1 MPASKR
7 GSDRTSI
14 VEGGTATHARPAK
27 SWWPMVDAVSHAA
40 GRRRRRFARA
50 LLVVNPASRRG
61 SHFQQPALR
70 AFSRAGVWCDAV
82 VTTHPG
88 QGAQLAATLA
98 SKYDVVFT
106 LGGDGTAMEVVG
118 ALAGNGGPPVGI
130 LPGGTGNL
138 IARTLGIPLDVSR
151 AVPLLLDGQDAR
163 VDLGVL
169 RGARPGLERRF
180 AFAAGVGI
188 DATMIAEASES
199 LKRQFGV
206 MAYMLSWSK
215 AAMNPETFRAVITV
229 DGETIEQE
237 SSAVMV
243 ANFGSVLNDL
253 IRLGPGIREDDGLL
267 DLCVFS
273 PGTAADAA
281 RVAWKLLRKDYRADP
296 CMVYRA
302 GRHFRVETDPPRPVQ
317 ADGELLGNT
326 PFDVTVEPLA
336 AQLLVPA
343 ERAAGV

>member
-1 MPASKR
+1 M
-7 GSDRTSI
+7 
-14 VEGGTATHARPAK
+14 
-27 SWWPMVDAVSHAA
+27 
-40 GRRRRRFARA
+40 
-50 LLVVNPASRRG
+50 VVNPASRRG

-70 AFSRAGVWCDAV
+70 AFARAGVWCDAV

-88 QGAQLAATLA
+88 QGAQLATTLA
-98 SKYDVVFT
+98 GSYDVVFT

-138 IARTLGIPLDVSR
+138 IARTLGIPLDISR
-151 AVPLLLDGQDAR
+151 AVPLLLDGQDVR

-169 RGARPGLERRF
+169 SGARPGLRRRF

-188 DATMIAEASES
+188 DATMIAEASAT
-199 LKRQFGV
+199 LKRQVGV

-215 AAMNPETFRAVITV
+215 AALRPETFQARVTV
-229 DGETIEQE
+229 DGEMIEQE
-237 SSAVMV
+237 CSAVMV

-253 IRLGPGIREDDGLL
+253 IRLGPGIREDDGRL

-302 GRHFRVETDPPRPVQ
+302 GYNFRVETDPPRPVQ
-317 ADGELLGNT
+317 ADGELLGST

-343 ERAAGV
+343 DRTTGV

>member
-1 MPASKR
+1 M
-7 GSDRTSI
+7 D
-14 VEGGTATHARPAK
+14 
-27 SWWPMVDAVSHAA
+27 
-40 GRRRRRFARA
+40 
-50 LLVVNPASRRG
+50 L
-61 SHFQQPALR
+61 
-70 AFSRAGVWCDAV
+70 
-82 VTTHPG
+82 
-88 QGAQLAATLA
+88 
-98 SKYDVVFT
+98 
-106 LGGDGTAMEVVG
+106 G
-118 ALAGNGGPPVGI
+118 AL
-130 LPGGTGNL
+130 T
-138 IARTLGIPLDVSR
+138 
-151 AVPLLLDGQDAR
+151 
-163 VDLGVL
+163 
-169 RGARPGLERRF
+169 GARPGLRRRF

-188 DATMIAEASES
+188 DATMIAEASDS
-199 LKRQFGV
+199 LKRQIGV

-215 AAMNPETFRAVITV
+215 AALRPETFRAVITV

-302 GRHFRVETDPPRPVQ
+302 GRHFRIR
-317 ADGELLGNT
+317 DG
-326 PFDVTVEPLA
+326 PA
-336 AQLLVPA
+336 AAGTGRRRAGWGTHRLTWWSSRAAKLLVPA